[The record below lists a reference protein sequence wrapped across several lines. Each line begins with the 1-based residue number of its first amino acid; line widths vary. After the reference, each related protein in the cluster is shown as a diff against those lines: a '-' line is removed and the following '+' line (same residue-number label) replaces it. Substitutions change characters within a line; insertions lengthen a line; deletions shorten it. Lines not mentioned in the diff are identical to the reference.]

1 MTTDPV
7 IIIEGDPGWLPHS
20 IDWSNGTVQ
29 FQKFPHEQFR
39 APGFLFEFQAEG
51 SADKQ
56 EIPISRLRDIR
67 VETLPIHFVF
77 HTAFCRSTLLS
88 RALNLDGIAVGMSE
102 PGIIASLVNAPAEF
116 RPILSIVLRL
126 LARQRTGVSAIFVK
140 PTNHANRLIPQ
151 IMDASPDSRAIFMT
165 CPLKP
170 FLNSVR
176 KRGLMGHRWGRKLY
190 LEVQQYAGLDLGMS
204 PNEAFAMS
212 DLQAAGLAW
221 FLYQNYFT
229 HLASNSFQ
237 ERVRTLDSDFFAWNR
252 ASTVEKILRFCMVG
266 SSSFSQK
273 TLEDDP
279 LFSEYSKGAGEIRL
293 ENSPQS
299 TETEI
304 AQVQHWLELIASRM
318 NIDVPVQ
325 QTLL

>member
-20 IDWSNGTVQ
+20 IDWSNGTAQ

-39 APGFLFEFQAEG
+39 APGFLFEFQPED

-88 RALNLDGIAVGMSE
+88 RALNMDGIAVGMSE

-140 PTNHANRLIPQ
+140 PTNHANRLIPE
-151 IMDASPDSRAIFMT
+151 IMEASPDSRAIFMT
-165 CPLKP
+165 CALKP

-204 PNEAFAMS
+204 PTENFAMS

-229 HLASNSFQ
+229 NLASGPYHD
-237 ERVRTLDSDFFAWNR
+237 RVRTLDAEFFDRNHAE
-252 ASTVEKILRFCMVG
+252 TVQRILNFCLID
-266 SSSFSQK
+266 SSSFSPE
-273 TLEDDP
+273 TLENAP
-279 LFSEYSKGAGEIRL
+279 LFSEYSKGDGEIRIDTPG
-293 ENSPQS
+293 ES
-299 TETEI
+299 TENEI
-304 AQVQHWLELIASRM
+304 SQVQHWLEIIARQM
-318 NIDVPVQ
+318 GIRAPVQ
-325 QTLL
+325 QSLA